1 MEPVTKQKTK
11 QQKLIHQL
19 KDLRR
24 HTKKN
29 KAILSFKYDN
39 LNFKI
44 NIVQISVIIIS
55 TVITF
60 IETLK
65 THYELENKF
74 WNIIPIILATY
85 IGLIMA
91 ILRFLKLEERKEE
104 LSKCR
109 ENHVFIINKFIKTLD
124 SVENFDITTETLDTW
139 NNLVSN
145 YETEIFDNYISIRAN
160 FDTIMK
166 FTDVIYYKQKYKNL
180 YFEEKFVNKD
190 INIITEFKNVPNN
203 EYKST
208 SNCCCFSTTK
218 IKHNKFFT
226 ETQDGTLNKY
236 LKPTQTLEINNNSS
250 KKSPINTITES
261 SIV

>member
-1 MEPVTKQKTK
+1 MEPITKEKTKQKR
-11 QQKLIHQL
+11 LIYRL

-29 KAILSFKYDN
+29 KVILSFKYDN

-55 TVITF
+55 TIITF

-65 THYELENKF
+65 TQYELEDKF

-85 IGLIMA
+85 IGLVMA
-91 ILRFLKLEERKEE
+91 ILRFLKLEEKKEE

-109 ENHVFIINKFIKTLD
+109 ENHVFIIHKFIKTID
-124 SVENFDITTETLDTW
+124 AVENFDITSKTLDSW

-145 YETEIFDNYISIRAN
+145 YETEIFDNYISIRAG
-160 FDTIMK
+160 FDHLMK
-166 FTDVIYYKQKYKNL
+166 FTDVIYYKQRYKNL
-180 YFEEKFVNKD
+180 YLAEKFVNQD
-190 INIITEFKNVPNN
+190 INIITESKNIPKND
-203 EYKST
+203 KS
-208 SNCCCFSTTK
+208 CCCFLSNK
-218 IKHNKFFT
+218 EQDKFFT
-226 ETQDGTLNKY
+226 EARIQK
-236 LKPTQTLEINNNSS
+236 KPFKDLS
-250 KKSPINTITES
+250 INTINEI